1 MIRSNL
7 RQYVNSSTL
16 LVCAVALVTCLIA
29 GAQTTT
35 TTNPPTTPPAKM
47 TAAQKRAAA
56 AAAKAAAQAPASKTA
71 AVANG
76 VSQQMQPLTPASSQ
90 TVLSPVTSGT
100 GTAPSSGMTS
110 AGTSSTSQTA
120 AGDSRPPVAVQG
132 VGTFVFSG
140 WTLTAYGCFR
150 SNTRLFCDFDTI
162 HQKNVQAGSNIW
174 NNVNL
179 VDDGGK
185 ITGRHNAFFVGDD
198 GSQFPTAY
206 IGTTPVRF
214 IMEYDDVNPRY
225 TSISLV
231 RGGQRIQGVPVTAI
245 DASQPAG
252 TIPARGSA
260 KAPAQG
266 TQAAAGSNAKVTPSA
281 VQSH

>member
-1 MIRSNL
+1 MSRSNL
-7 RQYVNSSTL
+7 RQRVHALVL
-16 LVCAVALVTCLIA
+16 LVSAIALVTCLFA

-35 TTNPPTTPPAKM
+35 TTTPTPPPAKM

-56 AAAKAAAQAPASKTA
+56 AAAKAATQAPASKTA
-71 AVANG
+71 AIANG
-76 VSQQMQPLTPASSQ
+76 VNQQVQSVAPASSQ
-90 TVLSPVTSGT
+90 TVLTPSTSGS
-100 GTAPSSGMTS
+100 GTAPATGMTS
-110 AGTSSTSQTA
+110 PGTSNPSQAA

-231 RGGQRIQGVPVTAI
+231 RGGQRIQGVPVTTI

-252 TIPARGSA
+252 TIPARGTA
-260 KAPAQG
+260 RAPAQG
-266 TQAAAGSNAKVTPSA
+266 TQAAAGSNGKVTPGA

>member
-1 MIRSNL
+1 MNRSNL
-7 RQYVNSSTL
+7 RQRVHALVL
-16 LVCAVALVTCLIA
+16 LVSAVVLVTRLIA

-35 TTNPPTTPPAKM
+35 TTTPTTPPAKM

-56 AAAKAAAQAPASKTA
+56 AAAKAATQAPASKTA
-71 AVANG
+71 AISNG
-76 VSQQMQPLTPASSQ
+76 VNQQVQSMTPASSQ
-90 TVLSPVTSGT
+90 TVLSPATSGS
-100 GTAPSSGMTS
+100 GTAPAPGMTS
-110 AGTSSTSQTA
+110 AGTSNTGQA
-120 AGDSRPPVAVQG
+120 PAGDSRPPVAVQG

-252 TIPARGSA
+252 TIPARGTA

-266 TQAAAGSNAKVTPSA
+266 TQAAAGSNGKITPGA